1 MIARH
6 FRWNSEAMETVWFE
20 KKSKLE
26 LELGIVYDTSIAKKT
41 QTVNASLPANN
52 QGYCNSCYEENLSTS
67 NQFSLS
73 CQHTFCKGC
82 WSNHLETKIDS
93 GIEARCMQSG
103 CNIKV
108 GHSVF
113 ETFFALNPKMLEFV
127 VSISMHF
134 CGLQSSTFW
143 DSAPFHSS
151 TNLIISFCFL
161 VQSSSKS
168 V

>member
-67 NQFSLS
+67 N
-73 CQHTFCKGC
+73 
-82 WSNHLETKIDS
+82 
-93 GIEARCMQSG
+93 
-103 CNIKV
+103 
-108 GHSVF
+108 
-113 ETFFALNPKMLEFV
+113 
-127 VSISMHF
+127 
-134 CGLQSSTFW
+134 
-143 DSAPFHSS
+143 
-151 TNLIISFCFL
+151 
-161 VQSSSKS
+161 
-168 V
+168 